1 LDVNFNRL
9 REALRVI
16 EEFFRFILEEEES
29 CVALKKM
36 RHSLTG
42 MEKRIGYDL
51 LLKSRDTAGDCFAS
65 QTRPEEMNRIER
77 SDVLSANFKRAQEA
91 GRVIEEYSKLSGAE
105 DVSHSAKE
113 IRFSLYSL
121 QKATFM
127 SVESEAWR
135 VGREE

>member
-1 LDVNFNRL
+1 M

-29 CVALKKM
+29 CVVLKKM

-42 MEKRIGYDL
+42 MEKLIGHDL
-51 LLKSRDTAGDCFAS
+51 LLSSRDTAGDCFAS
-65 QTRPEEMNRIER
+65 KTRPEEMNRTGQ

-105 DVSHSAKE
+105 DVSRSAKE

-121 QKATFM
+121 HKVTAHRLRQLSAEDI
-127 SVESEAWR
+127 S
-135 VGREE
+135 